1 MKSGALLIVL
11 AVAATASFCIF
22 VFMNQ
27 APSLNITTLTEEAYE
42 GRMKEFGESC
52 VRLDAALNDE
62 QRIEE
67 FDRFYDLVKAT
78 LLESGSFSE
87 DGIDLDAD
95 FLSSRWVDPQRVLTI
110 VSSVPVTEELL
121 RKLLTGCAVMGPDY
135 AIEFDGIDGT
145 SVLFMSGEFV
155 RERR

>member
-1 MKSGALLIVL
+1 MVL

-22 VFMNQ
+22 AFMNKE
-27 APSLNITTLTEEAYE
+27 PRLNITTLTEEAYE
-42 GRMKEFGESC
+42 SRMKEFAGTC
-52 VRLDAALNDE
+52 ARLDAALNDE

-67 FDRFYDLVKAT
+67 FDRFYDLVKAA

-87 DGIDLDAD
+87 GGLDLEAD
-95 FLSSRWVDPQRVLTI
+95 FLSSRWVDPQRVVTV

-135 AIEFDGIDGT
+135 AIQFDGIDGT